1 MAGQWATT
9 WAAMP
14 MLTEP
19 ADLPPHPYVRD
30 GVAFADA
37 TVRQTVRVSL
47 GGRRVRLRLTNAF
60 GDHPLSVAAV
70 TLALPAGGAVGTHA
84 IRPDTVRS
92 VTFQGRPSVVV
103 AAGAPALSDP
113 LDMDLAPRSALAVTA
128 YLARGQPAGA
138 VTSHPGSRTTSH
150 VRQGN
155 RVADADLRGAARVD
169 HWYFLGG
176 VEVWAP
182 SATGVVALL
191 GDSLTDGRGSTTNG
205 NDRWPDQLLDR
216 LPADVAMI
224 NQGGGG
230 NRVLRDGL
238 GPSALARLDR
248 DILAQS
254 GVRRLVVFEG
264 VNDIGTAA
272 ATEAA
277 QKQVV
282 ADLIAAYEQIAHR
295 SRARDIRV
303 YGATLTPFGGNE
315 AYDDPAGHREHAR
328 QAVNRW
334 IRSGGPFEAIFD
346 FDAAV
351 RDPADPRRLLAAY
364 DEGDHLHINP
374 AGYGAIAASV
384 PADALA

>member
-1 MAGQWATT
+1 MVGHWVAT

-19 ADLPPHPYVRD
+19 ADLPPHPYVAD

-37 TVRQTVRVSL
+37 TLRQTFRVSL
-47 GGRRVRLRLTNAF
+47 GGGRIRLRLTNAF
-60 GDHPLSVAAV
+60 GDCPLPIAAV
-70 TLALPAGGAVGTHA
+70 TVALPAGGAVGVGA
-84 IRPDTVRS
+84 IEPETART
-92 VTFQGRPSVVV
+92 VTFHGRPSVVV
-103 AAGAPALSDP
+103 AAGAPVLSDP
-113 LDMDLAPRSALAVTA
+113 LDIDLAPRSALAVTA
-128 YLARGQPAGA
+128 YLAQGQPAGA

-150 VRQGN
+150 VLAGN
-155 RVADADLRGAARVD
+155 RVADADLAGAARVD

-182 SATGVVALL
+182 AATEVVALL

-216 LPADVAMI
+216 LPGGVAMI
-224 NQGGGG
+224 NQAGGG
-230 NRVLRDGL
+230 NRVLNDGL

-282 ADLIAAYEQIAHR
+282 ADLVAAYEQIVE
-295 SRARDIRV
+295 RARARGIRV
-303 YGATLTPFGGNE
+303 YGATITPFGGGGG
-315 AYDDPAGHREHAR
+315 YDDPGGHREGAR

-334 IRSGGPFEAIFD
+334 IREGGTFEAVFD

-351 RDPADPRRLLAAY
+351 RDPADPRRLLPAY

-374 AGYGAIAASV
+374 AGYGAIAAAV
-384 PADALA
+384 PAGAFA